1 MTAQRILVAE
11 DEQAI
16 GELLAHHLTREGF
29 HVLRASDG
37 VAALRLAREGADL
50 LVLDVGMPGLDGF
63 DVTRTLRWEGR
74 MMPILILT
82 ARADEI
88 DRIVGFE
95 LGADDYVLKPFSPRE
110 VVSRVRAILRRAGV
124 PADAGPRVLRFGRLE
139 VDEGAREVRVDG
151 ADVGLKPREY
161 GLFVM
166 LASNPGIAV
175 SRDQLLEKVWGYDFA
190 GDERTVDVH
199 VRRLRQKIEERHPDL
214 SACVI
219 TVHGYGYKFAP
230 PG

>member
-1 MTAQRILVAE
+1 MTAHRVLVAE
-11 DEQAI
+11 DDPAI

-29 HVLRASDG
+29 QVLRASDG
-37 VAALRLAREGADL
+37 ASALRSAREGVDL
-50 LVLDVGMPGLDGF
+50 IVLDVGLPALDGF

-74 MMPILILT
+74 MTPILMLT

-110 VVSRVRAILRRAGV
+110 VISRVRAILRRAGA
-124 PADAGPRVLRFGRLE
+124 PQEAGPRVLRFGRLE

-151 ADVGLKPREY
+151 VNVGLKPREY
-161 GLFVM
+161 TLFLL

-175 SRDQLLEKVWGYDFA
+175 SRDQLLEKVWGYDFS

-199 VRRLRQKIEERHPDL
+199 VRRLRHKIEEQHPDL
-214 SACVI
+214 AACVI